1 MAFGKRIKLFRT
13 LRGMKQRQVGEI
25 LGFNGAATE
34 VRMAQYEAEA
44 REPKSALVEQM
55 AQIFKALSDEN
66 RIRILKQLRDG
77 EKCGCELLEELKISQ
92 PTLSHHMKILC
103 DSGLVTGRKEGKW
116 IHYSINC
123 ETACCLREKLAN
135 LASPENQPEN
145 CSCEK

>member
-1 MAFGKRIKLFRT
+1 MECSAKRLAD
-13 LRGMKQRQVGEI
+13 M
-25 LGFNGAATE
+25 
-34 VRMAQYEAEA
+34 
-44 REPKSALVEQM
+44 
-55 AQIFKALSDEN
+55 FKALGDEN
-66 RIRILKQLRDG
+66 RIRILQMLKSG
-77 EKCGCELLEELKISQ
+77 EKCACRLMENLDISQ